1 MSDGKLHC
9 DTGTALP
16 LAVGHKYLLFVRPME
31 YMDLYQ
37 RTLPCREYQA
47 TTNATDA
54 TLYSFCLDRTQTRPL
69 PTTPL
74 TFQQVTEYD
83 YLVYSQEALDHA
95 KKFTADIRKHYGVT
109 AK

>member
-1 MSDGKLHC
+1 
-9 DTGTALP
+9 
-16 LAVGHKYLLFVRPME
+16 ME

-74 TFQQVTEYD
+74 TFQQVTKYD

>member
-9 DTGTALP
+9 DTGIALP

-31 YMDLYQ
+31 YMELYQ

-47 TTNATDA
+47 TTNATDT

-95 KKFTADIRKHYGVT
+95 KNSPPTYGSTTA
-109 AK
+109 